1 MREPDYLGNCDLLKK
16 SIIGFFSSRTTAPL
30 SVIPTLDWA
39 HEVARKSDVA
49 VMSGFQ
55 SPMEREVLD
64 ILLGGKC
71 GIIVA
76 LNRSIYRKVP
86 SRYADAFA
94 NDRLLFVSLIPG
106 DVVIPSPPKLPSET
120 NTSPRPQPLSFS
132 HQSQKAA
139 RFIPSFRNI
148 PLNPRTS
155 YNLWQ
160 TN

>member
-30 SVIPTLDWA
+30 SVIPTLDLA
-39 HEVARKSDVA
+39 HEVARKSDAA

-55 SPMEREVLD
+55 SPMEREVLE

-106 DVVIPSPPKLPSET
+106 DVVMPSTAQAAQRNKYIAETATLLVFSSVTESSSLYPLIKEYSAKPS
-120 NTSPRPQPLSFS
+120 
-132 HQSQKAA
+132 H
-139 RFIPSFRNI
+139 II
-148 PLNPRTS
+148 
-155 YNLWQ
+155 
-160 TN
+160 

>member
-1 MREPDYLGNCDLLKK
+1 MRKPDYLGSCDLLKK

-55 SPMEREVLD
+55 SPMEREVLE

-106 DVVIPSPPKLPSET
+106 DVVMPSTAQAAQRNKYIAETATLLVFSSVTESSSLYPLIKEYSAKPS
-120 NTSPRPQPLSFS
+120 
-132 HQSQKAA
+132 H
-139 RFIPSFRNI
+139 II
-148 PLNPRTS
+148 
-155 YNLWQ
+155 
-160 TN
+160 

>member
-30 SVIPTLDWA
+30 SVIPTLDLA
-39 HEVARKSDVA
+39 HEVARKSDAA

-86 SRYADAFA
+86 PRYAEAFA
-94 NDRLLFVSLIPG
+94 SDRLLFVSLIPG
-106 DVVIPSPPKLPSET
+106 DVVRPSTAQAAQRNTYIASTASSLIFSSVTPSSSLYYLIQEY
-120 NTSPRPQPLSFS
+120 SA
-132 HQSQKAA
+132 K
-139 RFIPSFRNI
+139 PSRI
-148 PLNPRTS
+148 I
-155 YNLWQ
+155 
-160 TN
+160 

>member
-16 SIIGFFSSRTTAPL
+16 HVIGFFSSRTTAPL

-39 HEVARKSDVA
+39 HEVARKSDIA

-55 SPMEREVLD
+55 SAMEREVLD

-71 GIIVA
+71 GIIVT

-86 SRYADAFA
+86 PRYADAFA

-106 DVVIPSPPKLPSET
+106 DVVMPSTAQAAQRNKYIAETASSLVFSSVAESSSLYPLIQEYSAKPS
-120 NTSPRPQPLSFS
+120 
-132 HQSQKAA
+132 H
-139 RFIPSFRNI
+139 II
-148 PLNPRTS
+148 
-155 YNLWQ
+155 
-160 TN
+160 

>member
-1 MREPDYLGNCDLLKK
+1 MRKPDYLGSCDLLKK

-55 SPMEREVLD
+55 PPMEREVLE

-106 DVVIPSPPKLPSET
+106 DVVMPSTAQAAQRNKYIAETATLLVFSSVTESSSLYPLIKEYSAKPS
-120 NTSPRPQPLSFS
+120 
-132 HQSQKAA
+132 H
-139 RFIPSFRNI
+139 II
-148 PLNPRTS
+148 
-155 YNLWQ
+155 
-160 TN
+160 

>member
-1 MREPDYLGNCDLLKK
+1 MRKPDYLGSCDLLKK

-55 SPMEREVLD
+55 SPMEREVLE

-106 DVVIPSPPKLPSET
+106 DVVMPSTAQAAQRNKYIAETATLIVFSSVTESSSLYPLIKEYSAKPS
-120 NTSPRPQPLSFS
+120 
-132 HQSQKAA
+132 H
-139 RFIPSFRNI
+139 II
-148 PLNPRTS
+148 
-155 YNLWQ
+155 
-160 TN
+160 